1 MSQRKATLLVLDASS
16 DALGPF
22 LAGAAGVVESTEPG
36 TLDWLAVDDG
46 DNAYAVF
53 DIFESQAA
61 REAHFSGD
69 VAAAL
74 TQRADEFLSPTREP
88 GTLGRV
94 EHFEV
99 LSSVPA
105 RGEAPARLF
114 TRIELRA
121 AAGQADALAEFL
133 TAGAAV
139 VEETEPGTLRWFAL
153 RNEAHTDRFAIVDWF
168 ADASGRAAH
177 FEGSVAAAL
186 KSQADALVE
195 GGWSAVLDAVK
206 HGEVLAT
213 VAR

>member
-1 MSQRKATLLVLDASS
+1 MSQRKATLLVLDARSNE
-16 DALGPF
+16 LGPF

-36 TLDWLAVDDG
+36 TLDWLAIDDG
-46 DNAYAVF
+46 DDNYAVF

-61 REAHFSGD
+61 RDAHFSGD

-74 TQRADEFLSPTREP
+74 TERADEFLADSREP

-94 EHFEV
+94 EHYDV
-99 LSSVPA
+99 LSAVPA
-105 RGEAPARLF
+105 RGTEPARLF

-121 AAGQADALAEFL
+121 VEGQGDALAEFL
-133 TAGAAV
+133 TAGGAV
-139 VEETEPGTLRWFAL
+139 VEQTEPGTLRWFAL
-153 RNEAHTDRFAIVDWF
+153 RNETDRNRFAIVDWF
-168 ADASGRAAH
+168 ADGAGRAAH

-195 GGWSAVLDAVK
+195 GGWSAVLDAVQ
-206 HGEVLAT
+206 HGDVLAT